1 MYNNNFSSGHPQN
14 PSVILIS
21 YCLLCHSSFYR
32 SVVVA
37 PKRMGGAPSPGMS
50 TVSAAASV
58 PSATAASSA
67 GTPVNSVSVVSAGET
82 VESTES
88 APGECLHERACQ

>member
-1 MYNNNFSSGHPQN
+1 M
-14 PSVILIS
+14 
-21 YCLLCHSSFYR
+21 
-32 SVVVA
+32 A

-58 PSATAASSA
+58 PSATAASSD

-88 APGECLHERACQ
+88 APGECLHERASITTPYQSTEFHISFLV

>member
-14 PSVILIS
+14 PSVILIN
-21 YCLLCHSSFYR
+21 YVFFVIHPFTGVLLWHPR
-32 SVVVA
+32 EWVGLPHQA
-37 PKRMGGAPSPGMS
+37 MS

-58 PSATAASSA
+58 PSATAASSG
-67 GTPVNSVSVVSAGET
+67 GTPVNSVSVVSAEET